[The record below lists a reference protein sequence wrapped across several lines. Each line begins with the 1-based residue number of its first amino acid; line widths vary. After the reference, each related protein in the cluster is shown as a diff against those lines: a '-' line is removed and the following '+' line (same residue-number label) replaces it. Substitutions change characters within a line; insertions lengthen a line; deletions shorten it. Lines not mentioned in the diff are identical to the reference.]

1 MLIKEYRI
9 CLPLTVA
16 EYRIAQLYMIQKKS
30 REEST
35 GRDSGVEIIK
45 NHPYEN
51 GPGGNGQ
58 YTFKIYHVGS
68 HLPSWLRNILPPS
81 ALRVEE
87 EAWNAYPYT
96 RTVYKVPFVD
106 KLTLD
111 IETYYFDDA
120 GHQDDV
126 FKLNPE
132 EKEARIVDYIDIVQD
147 AIPRAE
153 YKPEEDPTLYVSRAT
168 GRGPLSTNWRET
180 FAQAQS
186 VTHETH
192 TAPPTRTPDGKMP
205 TTPLNPLPKRI
216 MSLRKTMVRAHRQ
229 VWTWQDE
236 WYGLTIE
243 DIRRLE
249 AETARALA
257 CKMTGYQES
266 ESATEHTDNFQSTD
280 ALVNSSR
287 MVGLRTNSSDPT
299 LLRRSQDEIP
309 LPCDNRRHE
318 LEDSEEQ
325 DMWRTFKR
333 LRNDGLGTM
342 DCEHFETDDDAMSF
356 VSCRSHVTGQTP
368 YLSAVTSAVDGLN
381 LIDGGEDLNVSCSDP
396 RTSNIVQSAGHTEK
410 WVFVM
415 VVHGGCLLDHAND
428 IVTKR
433 SDINTLRKTIDSV
446 VANHY
451 PVLRNRI
458 TIQLVPCP
466 TALGDTLR
474 LLARVKT
481 SPVDPKLPIEVQLAR
496 DVMPLGSIPFF
507 LTASANYSQLIDEL
521 ATRLNTHYAEF
532 LRSAEGAGFNGSVC
546 LIADSMGAI
555 LTHDLL
561 NAVASSQV
569 KCFVDSNVEDVSLI
583 DAGVR
588 RWREPLA
595 EVGFPNT
602 QAANEEMCD
611 DTHTSASL
619 ATQTLNH
626 IGSLTHLHCSL
637 DFPVQIFFMLGSPIG
652 LLLAYRQQLKSK
664 SSEDTIVDS
673 VLNPNFQIATEQV
686 CNLFHPTDPCG
697 FRIEPLLH
705 PRFEQI
711 PPVVIPQY
719 ARYPLGDSQPVSLV
733 ETLVR
738 QTKLFAPSEGSVT
751 ASDLQLPDGNR
762 VTSSANLDSAKTRNS
777 WEQATLVAFKALKEG
792 MFLELS
798 ALFLFRRNWWGQ
810 TRIDFSVHCPE
821 GVQSLLARA
830 RAPIFHASYW
840 ESTDVAAFFLRQIS
854 NLLGLDFPESSYV
867 TDMDDELTVTGMAN
881 LFTSRTPASD
891 EVTIHGSPNLGKS
904 RSRAMSGDSAQATSR
919 FRLKR
924 QSSDGAKNV
933 KSNHRANDVI
943 VLEGGP
949 QIITAR
955 FMFGLLDLLSLS
967 NEKIFIQTRSY
978 GGSWKHLGTEV
989 TDSSGRI
996 RYRVP
1001 DHRRFG
1007 IGLHPILLTPES
1019 DAEHPIQLALA
1030 VVPPHT
1036 EAVVFS
1042 VDGSFAASLSIMGKD
1057 PKVRPGAVDVA
1068 RHWQGLGYLLIY
1080 LSARPDMQQ
1089 RRVNCWLANHNFPQG
1104 ISLFVEGISTDPLR
1118 QKAQLLRTVS
1128 EQVKLK
1134 IHCAYGSGKDVNL
1147 YRSLGLPPE
1156 KIFVVGRMSRNQSL
1170 QSTPLTQGYA
1180 AHLGSLISGHPV
1192 SKQASGAITASVCCS
1207 PFDLPTFRASP
1218 QQTSSPHWS
1227 PASNEP
1233 NKFSFGLKNG

>member
-9 CLPLTVA
+9 CLPLTLA

-45 NHPYEN
+45 NQPYEN
-51 GPGGNGQ
+51 GPGGSGQ

-68 HLPSWLRNILPPS
+68 HLPCCYQISTPSITDNRERLKTGNLIDLRLTIRSELSQDNQNATLWCSLHFSSCCIPNPSFLPISCALAWLRNILPPS

-120 GHQDDV
+120 GDQDDV
-126 FKLNPE
+126 FRLNPE

-147 AIPRAE
+147 SVSRAE
-153 YKPEEDPTLYVSRAT
+153 YKPEEDPNLYVSKAT
-168 GRGPLSTNWRET
+168 GRGPLSANWRET
-180 FAQAQS
+180 FAHAQS

-192 TAPPTRTPDGKMP
+192 TTPPTRTPDGKVP
-205 TTPLNPLPKRI
+205 TSPLSPLPKRI
-216 MSLRKTMVRAHRQ
+216 MCAYKLCRVEFRYWGMQKRVEQFIHDSALRKTMVRAHRQ

-243 DIRRLE
+243 EIRRLE

-257 CKMTGYQES
+257 SKMTGYQES
-266 ESATEHTDNFQSTD
+266 ETAIEPIDNLQSTD

-287 MVGLRTNSSDPT
+287 MIGIRTNSSEPT
-299 LLRRSQDEIP
+299 LLRCSRDDVSLI
-309 LPCDNRRHE
+309 CDNRRHA

-325 DMWRTFKR
+325 EMWRTFKR
-333 LRNDGLGTM
+333 LENGGSGTV

-356 VSCRSHVTGQTP
+356 FSCRSHVTGQTP

-381 LIDGGEDLNVSCSDP
+381 LLDGEEDLNVDCSDP
-396 RTSNIVQSAGHTEK
+396 HTSEIVHPARHTEK

-415 VVHGGCLLDHAND
+415 VVHGGCLLDHVND
-428 IVTKR
+428 IATKR

-446 VANHY
+446 IANHY
-451 PVLRNRI
+451 PVLRNHI
-458 TIQLVPCP
+458 AIQLVPCP
-466 TALGDTLR
+466 AGLEDTLR

-481 SPVDPKLPIEVQLAR
+481 SPIDPKLPVEVQLAR

-507 LTASANYSQLIDEL
+507 LTASANYSQLIQEL
-521 ATRLNTHYAEF
+521 ASRLNTHYAEF

-546 LIADSMGAI
+546 LIADSVGAI

-569 KCFVDSNVEDVSLI
+569 KCFIESNVDDMSLI

-595 EVGFPNT
+595 EVPFSNT
-602 QAANEEMCD
+602 QAVDEQICD
-611 DTHTSASL
+611 DTHTSVSL

-626 IGSLTHLHCSL
+626 VGSLTHLHCSL
-637 DFPVQIFFMLGSPIG
+637 DFPVQIFFMFGSPVG

-664 SSEDTIVDS
+664 SLDDTNIDS
-673 VLNPNFQIATEQV
+673 VVNPV
-686 CNLFHPTDPCG
+686 
-697 FRIEPLLH
+697 
-705 PRFEQI
+705 
-711 PPVVIPQY
+711 
-719 ARYPLGDSQPVSLV
+719 
-733 ETLVR
+733 
-738 QTKLFAPSEGSVT
+738 
-751 ASDLQLPDGNR
+751 
-762 VTSSANLDSAKTRNS
+762 
-777 WEQATLVAFKALKEG
+777 
-792 MFLELS
+792 
-798 ALFLFRRNWWGQ
+798 RRNWWGQ
-810 TRIDFSVHCPE
+810 TRIDYSVHCPE
-821 GVQSLLARA
+821 GIQSLLARA

-840 ESTDVAAFFLRQIS
+840 ESTDVAAFLLRQIS
-854 NLLGLDFPESSYV
+854 NLLGLHFPESSYV
-867 TDMDDELTVTGMAN
+867 TDMDDELNVTGMTN
-881 LFTSRTPASD
+881 VFSSRTPASD
-891 EVTIHGSPNLGKS
+891 EVTIHGSPNLDKS
-904 RSRAMSGDSAQATSR
+904 RCRAMSGDSAQITSR

-924 QSSDGAKNV
+924 QGSDGTKNV

-978 GGSWKHLGTEV
+978 GGSWIHLGTEV

-1019 DAEHPIQLALA
+1019 DAEHPIQLSLA

-1036 EAVVFS
+1036 ETVVFS

-1156 KIFVVGRMSRNQSL
+1156 KIFVVGRISRNQSL
-1170 QSTPLTQGYA
+1170 QST
-1180 AHLGSLISGHPV
+1180 V
-1192 SKQASGAITASVCCS
+1192 SFCTMNVRVL
-1207 PFDLPTFRASP
+1207 F
-1218 QQTSSPHWS
+1218 
-1227 PASNEP
+1227 
-1233 NKFSFGLKNG
+1233 

>member
-45 NHPYEN
+45 NQPYEN
-51 GPGGNGQ
+51 GPGGSGQ

-120 GHQDDV
+120 GDQDDV
-126 FKLNPE
+126 FGLNPE

-147 AIPRAE
+147 AISRAE
-153 YKPEEDPTLYVSRAT
+153 YKPEEDPNLYVSKAT
-168 GRGPLSTNWRET
+168 GRGPLSSNWRET
-180 FAQAQS
+180 FAHAQS

-192 TAPPTRTPDGKMP
+192 TTPPTRTPDGKVP
-205 TTPLNPLPKRI
+205 TSPLSPLPKRI
-216 MSLRKTMVRAHRQ
+216 MCAYKLCRVEFRYWGMQKRVEQFIHDSALRKTMVRAHRQ

-243 DIRRLE
+243 EIRRLE

-257 CKMTGYQES
+257 SKMTGYQES
-266 ESATEHTDNFQSTD
+266 ETAIEPMDNFQPTD
-280 ALVNSSR
+280 PLVNSSR
-287 MVGLRTNSSDPT
+287 MIGLRTNSSEPT
-299 LLRRSQDEIP
+299 LLRCSRDEVP
-309 LPCDNRRHE
+309 LTCDNRRRE

-333 LRNDGLGTM
+333 LENGLSGTV

-381 LIDGGEDLNVSCSDP
+381 LLDGEEDLNVDCSDP
-396 RTSNIVQSAGHTEK
+396 HTSEIIQPPRHTEK
-410 WVFVM
+410 WVFVL

-446 VANHY
+446 IANHY
-451 PVLRNRI
+451 PVLRNHI

-466 TALGDTLR
+466 AGLEDTLR

-481 SPVDPKLPIEVQLAR
+481 SPIDPKLPIEVQLAR
-496 DVMPLGSIPFF
+496 DVMPLGSIPLF
-507 LTASANYSQLIDEL
+507 LTASANYSQLIQEL
-521 ATRLNTHYAEF
+521 ASRLNTHYAEF

-546 LIADSMGAI
+546 LIADSVGAI

-561 NAVASSQV
+561 NVVAASQV
-569 KCFVDSNVEDVSLI
+569 KCFIESNVDDVSLI

-602 QAANEEMCD
+602 QAANEQICD
-611 DTHTSASL
+611 DTHTSVSL

-626 IGSLTHLHCSL
+626 VGSLTQLHCSL
-637 DFPVQIFFMLGSPIG
+637 DFPVQIFFMFGSPVG

-664 SSEDTIVDS
+664 SLEDTNIDS
-673 VLNPNFQIATEQV
+673 VVNPDFQIATEQV

-719 ARYPLGDSQPVSLV
+719 ARYPLGDSQPTSLV

-738 QTKLFAPSEGSVT
+738 QTKLFAPSEGSIT
-751 ASDLQLPDGNR
+751 
-762 VTSSANLDSAKTRNS
+762 TI
-777 WEQATLVAFKALKEG
+777 
-792 MFLELS
+792 
-798 ALFLFRRNWWGQ
+798 RRNWWGQ
-810 TRIDFSVHCPE
+810 TRIDYSVHCPE
-821 GVQSLLARA
+821 GIQSLLARA

-840 ESTDVAAFFLRQIS
+840 ESTDVAAFLLRQIS
-854 NLLGLDFPESSYV
+854 NLLGLHFPESSYA
-867 TDMDDELTVTGMAN
+867 TDMDDELNVTGMAN
-881 LFTSRTPASD
+881 LSSSRTPASD
-891 EVTIHGSPNLGKS
+891 EVTIHGSPNLDKS
-904 RSRAMSGDSAQATSR
+904 RCRAMSGDSVQFTSR

-924 QSSDGAKNV
+924 QGSDGTKNV

-967 NEKIFIQTRSY
+967 NEKILIQTRSY
-978 GGSWKHLGTEV
+978 GGSWTHLGTEV

-1036 EAVVFS
+1036 ETVVFS

-1156 KIFVVGRMSRNQSL
+1156 KIFVVGRISRSQSL

-1180 AHLGSLISGHPV
+1180 THLATLISGHPV
-1192 SKQASGAITASVCCS
+1192 SKQASGAISASVCCS

-1218 QQTSSPHWS
+1218 QQASSPHWS

-1233 NKFSFGLKNG
+1233 NKFSFGLKTG